1 MIVII
6 FCMKKGPGDVRG
18 GDIPALMSEDC
29 THHEMRVFR
38 YSGQWRCVCFFKLV
52 SSLLSPIGAPTC
64 FNVTIRF
71 LSEKKDSKE
80 SITVVITGE
89 LGRIKRS
96 EALE

>member
-1 MIVII
+1 
-6 FCMKKGPGDVRG
+6 MKKGPGGVRG
-18 GDIPALMSEDC
+18 GDIPALMSEDR

-52 SSLLSPIGAPTC
+52 SLLLPIGAPTC

-71 LSEKKDSKE
+71 LSEKKDSRE
-80 SITVVITGE
+80 SITAVITGE
-89 LGRIKRS
+89 LGCIKRS